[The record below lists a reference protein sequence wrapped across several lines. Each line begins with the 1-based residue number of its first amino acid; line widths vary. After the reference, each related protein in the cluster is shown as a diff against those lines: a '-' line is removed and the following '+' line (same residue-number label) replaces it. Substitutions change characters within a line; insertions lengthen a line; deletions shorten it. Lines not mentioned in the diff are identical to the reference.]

1 LSGQNFARIA
11 PGEPRS
17 LRRSRGEPRI
27 THENTLFHADNLTLL
42 RDRAYFPDDSGDM
55 INVDGGQ
62 HLQRL

>member
-1 LSGQNFARIA
+1 M
-11 PGEPRS
+11 
-17 LRRSRGEPRI
+17 

-42 RDRAYFPDDSGDM
+42 RDRAYFPFSTGEV